1 MTPGRPATLALAA
14 GTAGF
19 TLLEILV
26 VLVLL
31 GLLTGVA
38 AARFSS
44 LRQPSLAEAGR
55 DVISE
60 LRAYRSQAMQ
70 TGRPVQVA
78 ASGVRV
84 PAGFVLSAER
94 QGQDAGQDGPTG
106 VLFLP
111 DGRSSGAVF
120 VLSGNN
126 EQERITVDWL
136 TGEVRVGS

>member
-1 MTPGRPATLALAA
+1 VTPGRPATLALAA

-31 GLLTGVA
+31 GLLTGFA
-38 AARFSS
+38 AARFST

-55 DVISE
+55 DVMSE

-70 TGRPVQVA
+70 TGKPVQVA

-84 PAGFVLSAER
+84 PAGFVLGGEQQGEAA
-94 QGQDAGQDGPTG
+94 GQDAPAS

>member
-1 MTPGRPATLALAA
+1 MTPGRPPTLALSA

-55 DVISE
+55 DVVSE

-70 TGRPVQVA
+70 TGRPVQIA

-84 PAGFVLSAER
+84 PSGFVLSAER
-94 QGQDAGQDGPTG
+94 QGQASEQDGPTG

>member
-1 MTPGRPATLALAA
+1 MPGRPEPSAPAA

>member
-1 MTPGRPATLALAA
+1 MAGRPEPLPIAA

-31 GLLTGVA
+31 GLLTAVA
-38 AARFSS
+38 ATRFAS

-70 TGRPVQVA
+70 TGKPVQVA

-84 PAGFVLSAER
+84 PAGFALSAER
-94 QGQDAGQDGPTG
+94 QGQATGDDGPTG

-111 DGRSSGAVF
+111 DGRSSGAVL
-120 VLSGNN
+120 VLSGGN

-136 TGEVRVGS
+136 TGEVRVGP

>member
-1 MTPGRPATLALAA
+1 MLGRPGALAVAA

-31 GLLTGVA
+31 GLLTAVA
-38 AARFSS
+38 GARFASV
-44 LRQPSLAEAGR
+44 RQPSLAEAGR
-55 DVISE
+55 DVTSE

-70 TGRPVQVA
+70 TGKPVQVA

-84 PAGFVLSAER
+84 PAGFELSAER
-94 QGQDAGQDGPTG
+94 QGQATGDDGPAG

-120 VLSGNN
+120 VLSGGA

-136 TGEVRVGS
+136 TGEVRVVP

>member
-1 MTPGRPATLALAA
+1 MTTGRPATLALAG

-19 TLLEILV
+19 SLLEILV

-38 AARFSS
+38 AARFST
-44 LRQPSLAEAGR
+44 LRQTSLAEAGR

-70 TGRPVQVA
+70 TGKPVQIA

-84 PAGFVLSAER
+84 PAGFVLSAEG
-94 QGQDAGQDGPTG
+94 QGQASGQDGPTG

-111 DGRSSGAVF
+111 DGR
-120 VLSGNN
+120 
-126 EQERITVDWL
+126 
-136 TGEVRVGS
+136 